1 MISIRDW
8 LPEILPTVRIK
19 AVNAAGEEEVWY
31 VSTNE
36 ENGDIILLTKIY
48 SIEPGDL
55 VCFSWNDK
63 SLLKRVIARA
73 GDWVTIDGSGRVYVN
88 GALLDEPYVSEFRL
102 GESDISYPFQVP
114 EDSFF
119 VMGDERT
126 SSLDSRSTLVGCVK
140 SDQIIGEGLIRIRP
154 LSLLKHPE
162 T

>member
-1 MISIRDW
+1 MEPGLND
-8 LPEILPTVRIK
+8 
-19 AVNAAGEEEVWY
+19 
-31 VSTNE
+31 
-36 ENGDIILLTKIY
+36 GDIILLTKIY

-55 VCFSWNDK
+55 VCFEWNDK

-73 GDWVTIDGSGRVYVN
+73 GDWVTIDGEGKVYVN

-102 GESDISYPFQVP
+102 GESDISYPYQVP

-140 SDQIIGEGLIRIRP
+140 SDQIIGEGLICVRP
-154 LSLLKHPE
+154 LSLLKHSE